1 MFTFNKEVT
10 AMFRK
15 MHNEKVEYQ
24 LAWPVA
30 ACLIIP
36 VLLLA
41 GLRVVELCA
50 LSLRIMG

>member
-10 AMFRK
+10 EMFQK
-15 MHNEKVEYQ
+15 MHSEKMERRQ
-24 LAWPVA
+24 PRSVA

-36 VLLLA
+36 VFLLA
-41 GLRVVELCA
+41 GLRIVEVCV